1 MRTHPAAAS
10 AHSLTNGN
18 EARVE
23 HGQFDGV
30 GNRDQ
35 RGAAL
40 VDQLFLG
47 LLQLLGALTRFGAV
61 SVAAVRVAR
70 GGGRHR
76 GRVAGHGRRRTRT
89 DSDRL
94 THWPPST

>member
-1 MRTHPAAAS
+1 VRTHPAATHS
-10 AHSLTNGN
+10 LTHSLTNGN

-40 VDQLFLG
+40 VDQLLLG
-47 LLQLLGALTRFGAV
+47 LLQLLSALTRFGAV

-76 GRVAGHGRRRTRT
+76 GRVAGHGRRRLCGGRT
-89 DSDRL
+89 L
-94 THWPPST
+94 TLTD